1 MEGRAAT
8 GSKVARAGSRP
19 IGTLLIFVMATL
31 AATLQLLP
39 LLLAL
44 ALAPLIQGRLQTALV
59 LIDLWLLSEVL
70 ATMIDPGYRFGS
82 LLIERLFA
90 SGLQLTIAYA
100 ALAGWRQW
108 RLGQAS
114 VSAH

>member
-1 MEGRAAT
+1 VLH
-8 GSKVARAGSRP
+8 GSLAQKVARWEST
-19 IGTLLIFVMATL
+19 IGTLLVFVMATL
-31 AATLQLLP
+31 AATLQFLP

-44 ALAPLIQGRLQTALV
+44 ALAPLIKGRLQTGLV

-70 ATMIDPGYRFGS
+70 ATLDPGYRFGS
-82 LLIERLFA
+82 LLLERLIA
-90 SGLQLTIAYA
+90 SALQLGLAYA

-108 RLGQAS
+108 RMGQTS